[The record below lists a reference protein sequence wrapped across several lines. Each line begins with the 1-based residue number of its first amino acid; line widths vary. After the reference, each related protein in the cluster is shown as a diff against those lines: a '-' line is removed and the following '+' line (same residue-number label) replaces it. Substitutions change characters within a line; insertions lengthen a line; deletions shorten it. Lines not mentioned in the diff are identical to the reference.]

1 MAVKSGR
8 KSKKRPKPPS
18 RWKLSALALLAAG
31 FVIWRIDDARR
42 PGSWQRVMATREGQ
56 IGDITATTMRIR
68 GDSRF
73 VALPDPSAL
82 NRTVEIRY
90 GDRVVVTKVLD
101 VGPWNVDD
109 SYWRH
114 DERPASERGK
124 GAFRTPVNTA
134 GIDLSDPIF
143 AELGMKDNDVVEW
156 RFVHRDFTLLP
167 RL

>member
-18 RWKLSALALLAAG
+18 RWKLSALALLATG

-143 AELGMKDNDVVEW
+143 AELDMKDNDVVEW